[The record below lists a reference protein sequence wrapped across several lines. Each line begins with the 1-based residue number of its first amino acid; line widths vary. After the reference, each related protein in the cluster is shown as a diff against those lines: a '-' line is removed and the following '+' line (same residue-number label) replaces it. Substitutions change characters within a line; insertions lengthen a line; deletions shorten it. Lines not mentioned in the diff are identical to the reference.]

1 MEYLQKIEDLTMD
14 RRTFLKVASAV
25 GASAFLG
32 SYHVDIAKAILASD
46 RNIIW
51 LNGAGCTGCTISF
64 LNAEEPDVIQ
74 AVTQLDVMI
83 RHQETVMFQQ
93 GLFVDGQPV
102 TNAALNANFAMEQFL
117 DSGEPFI
124 LVVEGGVP
132 LGPDGTG
139 NYLRIAG
146 KPFVD
151 DVRHIA
157 EKALM
162 TIAVGTCASY
172 GGMPAAEPNPT
183 DVVGLQFSGTKKGGA
198 LGADY
203 RSKAGLPVINIPG
216 CPAHPDW
223 ILLTL
228 SAAILDKIPAD
239 FLDEYQRPKPFFPSG
254 HTVHENCPRRGFY
267 DQGKLD
273 GEYANGNCLWKL
285 GCRGMI
291 SHSDCALRLWNDK
304 QNMCTQAG
312 APCVGCVEPTFPEG
326 RFVDEIEGIP
336 SLAGVNVGT
345 AAKVAIGAAGV
356 GIAAHAG
363 HKIISKEE

>member
-1 MEYLQKIEDLTMD
+1 MKYLHTIEDLTMD
-14 RRTFLKVASAV
+14 RRTFLKVSSAAGV
-25 GASAFLG
+25 SALLG
-32 SYHVDIAKAILASD
+32 TYYVDIVKALVESG

-51 LNGAGCTGCTISF
+51 LNGAGCTGCTMSF

-74 AVTQLDVMI
+74 AVTQLDVMV
-83 RHQETVMFQQ
+83 RYQETVMLQQ
-93 GLFVDGQPV
+93 GLFLDGQPV
-102 TNAALNANFAMEQFL
+102 TNTALNANFALERFL

-139 NYLRIAG
+139 NYLKIAG

-157 EKALM
+157 ENALM
-162 TIAVGTCASY
+162 TVAVGSCASY
-172 GGMPAAEPNPT
+172 GGIPAAQPNPT
-183 DVVGLQFSGTKKGGA
+183 DVVGLQFSGTTIGGA

-203 RSKAGLPVINIPG
+203 RSGAGLPVINIPG

-239 FLDEYQRPKPFFPSG
+239 FLDEYQRPKIFFLPG
-254 HTVHENCPRRGFY
+254 HTIHENCPRRGFY
-267 DQGKLD
+267 DLGELD
-273 GEYANGNCLWKL
+273 HDYANGNCLWKL

-312 APCVGCVEPTFPEG
+312 APCIGCVEPTFPEG
-326 RFVDEIEGIP
+326 SFADEIEGIP
-336 SLAGVNVGT
+336 RLANVDLGNV
-345 AAKVAIGAAGV
+345 AKVAIGAAGV

-363 HKIISKEE
+363 HQVISKEK